1 MSIRNLKD
9 GSKKPWLCECYP
21 NGRSGKRV
29 RKRFAT
35 KGEAAA
41 YEKFI
46 MREIDDKPW
55 MGNKPDYR
63 RLSDVVER
71 WFDLYGKTL
80 ANGPVIY
87 QKFQH
92 MVEAMGN
99 PLADQFN
106 SKIYADFR
114 AKRMSGL
121 LPFVSARWNKGAPS
135 IATLN
140 SELARFKAVFGK
152 LKELGEWNQPHPLED
167 VKPFKEQERAMAF
180 LPKEKLPILLELV
193 GQHEIEDMLKI
204 VKLCLSTGARWNEAA
219 QMHSSQLSKHKV
231 TFTNTKTKKNRSV
244 PISEDLYNEIYKPTS
259 GKLFTQC
266 YTPFCYILKNK
277 LGLDI
282 PTGQASHILR
292 HTFAS
297 HFMMNGGNILVLRD
311 ILGHA
316 DISMTMRYAHFAPD
330 HLTEAI
336 SLNPIAS
343 LTAATKK
350 S

>member
-29 RKRFAT
+29 RKKFAT

-41 YEKFI
+41 FERFTMK
-46 MREIDDKPW
+46 EIEDKPW
-55 MGNKPDYR
+55 SGEKPDHR
-63 RLSDVVER
+63 RLSQLIEL
-71 WFDLYGKTL
+71 WFDHYGATL
-80 ANGPVIY
+80 VNGPVVKS
-87 QKFQH
+87 KFLK
-92 MVEAMGN
+92 MAEAMGN
-99 PLADQFN
+99 PVASTF
-106 SKIYADFR
+106 SPRAYSEFR
-114 AKRMSGL
+114 SLRMAGSIN
-121 LPFVSARWNKGAPS
+121 FVDSRWQKGAPS

-140 SELARFKAVFGK
+140 SELARFKAMFGK
-152 LKELGEWNQPHPLED
+152 LKELGEWKGPNPLEE
-167 VKPFKEQERAMAF
+167 VKPFKDHERTMAF
-180 LPKEKLPILLELV
+180 LQKEQIATLLEHV
-193 GQHEIEDMLKI
+193 SSHTRTDMLKI

-219 QMHSSQLSKHKV
+219 QLRGSQLSKFKV

-244 PISEDLYNEIYKPTS
+244 PISEELYHEIYMPTS
-259 GKLFTQC
+259 GKLFEEC

-277 LGLDI
+277 LGIEL
-282 PTGQASHILR
+282 PSGQASHVLR

-330 HLTEAI
+330 HLSEAI
-336 SLNPIAS
+336 SHNPITN
-343 LTAATKK
+343 L
-350 S
+350 

>member
-21 NGRSGKRV
+21 HGRRGKRV
-29 RKRFAT
+29 RKAFAT

-41 YEKFI
+41 FEKFT
-46 MREIDDKPW
+46 MREVEDKPW
-55 MGNKPDYR
+55 LGDKPDHR
-63 RLSDVVER
+63 RLSDVIEL
-71 WFDLYGKTL
+71 WFELYGKTL

-92 MVEAMGN
+92 MVEAMSN
-99 PLADQFN
+99 PLASQFN

-114 AKRMSGL
+114 AKRMSGS

-135 IATLN
+135 ISTLN

-152 LKELGEWNQPHPLED
+152 LKELGEWSLPHPLEEI
-167 VKPFKEQERAMAF
+167 KPFKDHERTMAF
-180 LPKEKLPILLELV
+180 LQKDQITTLFEHVSGHPRT
-193 GQHEIEDMLKI
+193 DMLKI
-204 VKLCLSTGARWNEAA
+204 VKLCLSTGSRWNEAA
-219 QMHSSQLSKHKV
+219 QLKGSQLSKFKV

-244 PISEDLYNEIYKPTS
+244 PISEELYNEIYKPTS
-259 GKLFTQC
+259 GKLFEEC

-277 LGLDI
+277 IGVEL
-282 PTGQASHILR
+282 PSGQASHVLR

-330 HLTEAI
+330 HLSEAI
-336 SLNPIAS
+336 THNP
-343 LTAATKK
+343 LTNL
-350 S
+350 